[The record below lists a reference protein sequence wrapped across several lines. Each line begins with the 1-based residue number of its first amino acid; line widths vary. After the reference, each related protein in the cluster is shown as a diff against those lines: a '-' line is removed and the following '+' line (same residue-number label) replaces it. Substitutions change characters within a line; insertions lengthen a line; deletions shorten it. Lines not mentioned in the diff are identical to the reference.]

1 MAHFYRAA
9 HEAAGILRS
18 MATIVAFHAHP
29 DDEVILTGG
38 TLARAAAAGHRVVLV
53 AATDGRMNDEDDD
66 LRLDELRCS
75 AGILGVHRVE
85 CLGYADS
92 GYGPVFYPD
101 PLQRVRFGRADVDEA
116 ARRLA
121 DILRDEDADLLLSY
135 ERNGGYGHRDHVQVH
150 HVGKRAA
157 ELAATPRVL
166 EATMS
171 RELLRRTS
179 DLARLLRLPGPYD
192 PDIIPTAYAPRATIT
207 HRINVF
213 PFARQKR
220 DAFAAHRSQI
230 GSSGP
235 AARLFGVL
243 LRLPPQAFGLLFPCE
258 WFVDPASTDSS
269 EGSPGTVRRDIF
281 D

>member
-1 MAHFYRAA
+1 
-9 HEAAGILRS
+9 
-18 MATIVAFHAHP
+18 MATVVAFHAHP

-38 TLARAAAAGHRVVLV
+38 TLARAVAAGHRVVLV
-53 AATDGRMNDEDDD
+53 TATDGRVHNDDGD
-66 LRLDELRCS
+66 LRLDELRAS
-75 AGILGVHRVE
+75 ASILGVHRVE

-101 PLQRVRFGRADVDEA
+101 PPGRVRFGRADVDEA
-116 ARRLA
+116 AGRLA
-121 DILRDEDADLLLSY
+121 EILRDEGADVLLSY

-166 EATMS
+166 EATMP
-171 RELLRRTS
+171 RELLVRIGN
-179 DLARLLRLPGPYD
+179 LARRLRLPAPYE
-192 PDIIPTAYAPRATIT
+192 PEVARTAYAPTATIT

-213 PFARQKR
+213 GFARHKR

-230 GSSGP
+230 GDTGLG
-235 AARLFGVL
+235 ARAFDVL
-243 LRLPPQAFGLLFPCE
+243 LALPPQVFGLLMPRE
-258 WFVDPASTDSS
+258 WFVDPALPA
-269 EGSPGTVRRDIF
+269 GSICRDIF